1 VLRQAR
7 RGLLIPGG
15 ILAAVGSAAALNLSF
30 AAPFFNFLTVL
41 AALGAAGVLVL
52 ALFGM
57 RPSWLGI
64 PLGVLGTGAW
74 LMACLWAVMFAAFDG
89 NSPFEVALG
98 DGLLC
103 RQTVYGS
110 AVSDSG
116 QDLAIYRR
124 MLFIDRRLYIE
135 RHSDVYPNAPVSA
148 PSGLQNAVASCR
160 AHAGVIASSE
170 R

>member
-1 VLRQAR
+1 VRLTAR
-7 RGLLIPGG
+7 RDLLIPGG
-15 ILAAVGSAAALNLSF
+15 ILAAVGGAAALDISF

-52 ALFGM
+52 LLFGM

-74 LMACLWAVMFAAFDG
+74 LMACLWIVMLAAFDG
-89 NSPFEVALG
+89 NSPLEVALG

-103 RQTVYGS
+103 RRTVYGA

-124 MLFIDRRLYIE
+124 MLFIDHRLYVE
-135 RHSDVYPNAPVSA
+135 RHSDVYPNGPHAAPA
-148 PSGLQNAVASCR
+148 ELRGAVARCR
-160 AHAGVIASSE
+160 AQAGVMASSE